1 MESLSYH
8 LLDSCSAAGMLTWHG
23 GVIPEDQ
30 IPVWIKVGGG
40 HGKHSLKLTLQII
53 NLARPNSKQNVV
65 VFANTP
71 VPDNFD
77 NLLTVFEFL

>member
-1 MESLSYH
+1 MDL
-8 LLDSCSAAGMLTWHG
+8 
-23 GVIPEDQ
+23 
-30 IPVWIKVGGG
+30 KVGGD

-53 NLARPNSKQNVV
+53 NLARPNSKQNVF

-77 NLLTVFEFL
+77 NLITFFLFL